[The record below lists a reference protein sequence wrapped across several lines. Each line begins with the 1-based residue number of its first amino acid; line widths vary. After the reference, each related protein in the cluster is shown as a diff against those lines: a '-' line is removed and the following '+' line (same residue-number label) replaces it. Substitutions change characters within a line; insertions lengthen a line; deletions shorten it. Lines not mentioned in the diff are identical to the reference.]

1 MGKGEKEEEEEEG
14 SRLQLG
20 TRRLARILEQTEEK
34 EEEEESGEESRMAN
48 ESFRIPSRI
57 SFDLASHPHLFLS
70 LALPP
75 FWGSSNPPNLAK
87 SRMWKQLCLQHL
99 HDL

>member
-1 MGKGEKEEEEEEG
+1 MGKRREEEEEEKEEEG

-20 TRRLARILEQTEEK
+20 TRRLARILEQTEE
-34 EEEEESGEESRMAN
+34 EEEESRMAN

-57 SFDLASHPHLFLS
+57 SLPRIPISFFLTP
-70 LALPP
+70 L
-75 FWGSSNPPNLAK
+75 FWGSSNPPNLVK
-87 SRMWKQLCLQHL
+87 SRMWKQLCFPHL

>member
-1 MGKGEKEEEEEEG
+1 MGKRRQEEEEKEEEG

-20 TRRLARILEQTEEK
+20 TRRLARILEQTEE
-34 EEEEESGEESRMAN
+34 EEEEESGEERRMAN

-57 SFDLASHPHLFLS
+57 SLPRIPISFFLS
-70 LALPP
+70 PL
-75 FWGSSNPPNLAK
+75 FWGSSNPPNLVK
-87 SRMWKQLCLQHL
+87 SRMWKQLCFPHL